1 MDEEGEEAAA
11 SRPNVTIPEDLD
23 SREAMVSCALLPPSP
38 ARLFCLPLCSSRCP
52 DTFWSTCSHFRQP
65 PHVPWSQGLD
75 TCPPRN
81 SSDPLRP
88 RGKLLCFLLPGLS

>member
-23 SREAMVSCALLPPSP
+23 SREAMVSCALLP
-38 ARLFCLPLCSSRCP
+38 LPQLAFSASLCVPP
-52 DTFWSTCSHFRQP
+52 DALIPWSTRSHFRQP